1 MPKDSEKHNEIE
13 SEVYDEFLSTELDD
27 QESKQNCDDNGIRP
41 SRTLV
46 TLFLAALTLSSVMLL
61 IYQTQYQLFAK
72 SSHSSSSSSTTS
84 SLSSPSSG
92 SKKSSSDEGSS
103 GNSTNSKTSGSNQL
117 DPVDPTHC
125 DETGYPSCFSIGYSD
140 GQN

>member
-1 MPKDSEKHNEIE
+1 MQDSEKHNEIE

-27 QESKQNCDDNGIRP
+27 QEHKQTCDDNGIRP

-46 TLFLAALTLSSVMLL
+46 TLFLAALALSSVMLL

-72 SSHSSSSSSTTS
+72 SSHSSSSSTTS

-92 SKKSSSDEGSS
+92 SKKSSSDEGSID
-103 GNSTNSKTSGSNQL
+103 NSTKIK
-117 DPVDPTHC
+117 PPT
-125 DETGYPSCFSIGYSD
+125 
-140 GQN
+140 